1 MGIADIKDRSP
12 NLDTITLLERLLAEA
27 RAGELRTLVCVAGSD
42 VDSWQHD
49 WVIDQRSSKR
59 RLVGEVTIM
68 QHEIVNNVALAD
80 DGSVIAVAMQRMLE

>member
-12 NLDTITLLERLLAEA
+12 NQDTITLLERLLAEA
-27 RAGELRTLVCVAGSD
+27 RAGELRTLVCVSGSD

-49 WVIDQRSSKR
+49 WVIDRRSSKR

-80 DGSVIAVAMQRMLE
+80 DGSVIAIAMQRMLE